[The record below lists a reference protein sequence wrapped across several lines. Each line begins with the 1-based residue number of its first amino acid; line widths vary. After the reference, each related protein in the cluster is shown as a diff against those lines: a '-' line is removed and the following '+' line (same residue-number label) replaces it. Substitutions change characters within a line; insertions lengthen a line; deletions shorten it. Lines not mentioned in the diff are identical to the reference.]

1 MVHYIR
7 FLKVPFLCSANNGL
21 HRVVKALITIT
32 TDLGDD
38 FLAKDL
44 PLNAELFLSNQ
55 QEHSHY
61 RHRAYWKGGSRVLW
75 TEIDM
80 PCSERTEEHWKLAI
94 TTAHQATDFQ
104 FDILAEDVVCEV
116 FSAWS
121 GINHQTA
128 DAVNLDRVERRF
140 MLRPGN
146 VLSILEDTGESIARH
161 IW

>member
-7 FLKVPFLCSANNGL
+7 YLKVPFFCSANNGL

-38 FLAKDL
+38 FFAKDL
-44 PLNAELFLSNQ
+44 SLNAELFLSNQ
-55 QEHSHY
+55 PEHSHY

-75 TEIDM
+75 IEIDV
-80 PCSERTEEHWKLAI
+80 PCFEQTQEHWKLAI
-94 TTAHQATDFQ
+94 TTACQETDVQ
-104 FDILAEDVVCEV
+104 FDVLAEDVICEV

-121 GINHQTA
+121 GIRHDAA
-128 DAVNLDRVERRF
+128 DAVKWNRVERRF